1 MQVDVNIFISFLG
14 LEEQLKM
21 LGQWFFTTGLYL
33 FSGLFRMGRDAKNV
47 PILVVPQKLLLY
59 MVRVTL
65 VRGPLSYITC

>member
-33 FSGLFRMGRDAKNV
+33 FLALFRMGRDAKNV
-47 PILVVPQKLLLY
+47 PIPVVPQKLLLY
-59 MVRVTL
+59 MVRAAL